1 MDFFS
6 SMFSDLSKNFYKMT
20 ENINTPD
27 QFMMHCS
34 LYSSVLNIYG
44 DNITE
49 SHEEINYKLME
60 IIEKDDN
67 LLFEQIIYDN
77 NINININS
85 DIIFRYAIY
94 YKAIKI
100 IEYLVNNGVKIDT
113 YNNFALK
120 FASGNDISYLQFI
133 INLGADI
140 YTDTYFILI
149 NAIYKEKLDNV
160 KLLLDLGLDINVK
173 NCSSMIYSIAR
184 NRYDIFEYL
193 INTGADIKSCENE
206 IWKEYCNGD
215 LNIKYIQLLLEKG
228 IDVSKITNQ
237 QIIQI
242 ICKKDSIKILELL
255 IKYGLD
261 LSKLNNYKQDNNCK
275 KLVHILLNGG
285 LSQDA
290 INNILYSV

>member
-6 SMFSDLSKNFYKMT
+6 SMLSDLSKNFYKMT

-44 DNITE
+44 DNITK
-49 SHEEINYKLME
+49 SHKEINHKLME

-77 NINININS
+77 NINVNINS
-85 DIIFRYAIY
+85 NIIFRYAVY
-94 YKAIKI
+94 YKAKKI
-100 IEYLVNNGVKIDT
+100 IEYLVNNGVKINT
-113 YNNFALK
+113 YYNFALK

-140 YTDTYFILI
+140 FVDTYFVLI
-149 NAIYKEKLDNV
+149 NAICEGKLDNI
-160 KLLLDLGLDINVK
+160 KLLLDLGLDVNIN
-173 NCSSMIYSIAR
+173 NCSPLIYSIAR
-184 NRYDIFEYL
+184 NKYDIFEYL
-193 INTGADIKSCENE
+193 INIGADFKSCENE

-215 LNIKYIQLLLEKG
+215 LNIKYVQLLLEKG
-228 IDVSKITNQ
+228 INVSKITNQ

-255 IKYGLD
+255 IKYGLN
-261 LSKLNNYKQDNNCK
+261 LSRLNNYKQDDNCN

-285 LSQDA
+285 LSQDV